1 MTEDH
6 LLACERAKERAQLY
20 VSIKDFAAA
29 CESYLEAAGHMLT
42 FADTLQGEQR
52 ITAQQLTEQLINKAR
67 EAKACAASAVS
78 PQPARPMSPPPI
90 LPPPILPPPVPPS
103 PAPHTDARTAI
114 ARDQES
120 VRRTADPADDAPRF
134 TPVKAPNVRFADI
147 AGLEDVKQAIQ
158 LKVIQPLLHPELYR
172 RFAKETNGGVL
183 LYGPPGTGKTMIA
196 RAIAAETDLD
206 FFAVRCSDIV
216 GRTFQEGAQN
226 LAALFDAARLS
237 GRAMIFF
244 DEFDALAPR
253 RSSSSSMMRRLVT
266 ELLTQ
271 MDGFEKNEGTLI
283 ILASTNLP
291 WNLDSAVLRPP
302 RMSERIYVGLPD
314 YDARLYMVRHALEP
328 MPVQEALDYEH
339 IARALEGFNGSD
351 ITAFVEKVKEMA
363 IRRALRD
370 GNMEQFITAQDVED
384 ALAQCRSSVQQAD
397 LDAFAKWEAS
407 QA

>member
-1 MTEDH
+1 MAEDH
-6 LLACERAKERAQLY
+6 LLACERAKERALFY

-29 CESYLEAAGHMLT
+29 CEAYLDAAGHMLAL
-42 FADTLQGEQR
+42 ADTLQGEQR
-52 ITAQQLTEQLINKAR
+52 VAAQQLTEQLIRKAQ
-67 EAKACAASAVS
+67 EAKARASSAVS
-78 PQPARPMSPPPI
+78 PTATRPVSPPPI
-90 LPPPILPPPVPPS
+90 LPSPTPPS

-120 VRRTADPADDAPRF
+120 VRRTAEPTDDAPRF
-134 TPVKAPNVRFADI
+134 TPVKAPNVRFSDI

-158 LKVIQPLLHPELYR
+158 FKVIQPLLHPELYQ

-206 FFAVRCSDIV
+206 FFAIRCSDIV

-226 LAALFDAARLS
+226 LAALFDAARQS

-302 RMSERIYVGLPD
+302 RMTERIYIGLPD

-328 MPVQEALDYEH
+328 MPVQDALDYEH
-339 IARALEGFNGSD
+339 IAQALEGFNCSD

-363 IRRALRD
+363 IRRALQD
-370 GNMEQFITAQDVED
+370 GVMEQFITAQDVED

-407 QA
+407 QV